1 MLQQIAS
8 FYNGI
13 DPLLNI
19 VSIASVRDDRVLFSD
34 LSFSLQPGQVLIIEG
49 RNGSGK
55 TTLLRMLCGLRYP
68 DEGEI
73 LWQDRPIE
81 TLKNQY
87 YEQFS
92 YVGHLDGVKRE
103 LTPAENLRV
112 TSVMTYSSGIDEDSA
127 LAQVGLQGFEDVV
140 AQQLSAGQR
149 KRVALARLLISDCP
163 LWILDEAFT
172 ALDRDGVKM
181 LEGLIEKHINN
192 NGMVIMT
199 SHQDI
204 SLPAERL
211 VKVVL

>member
-1 MLQQIAS
+1 M
-8 FYNGI
+8 
-13 DPLLNI
+13 LNI
-19 VSIASVRDDRVLFSD
+19 VSISSVRDDRVLFSG
-34 LSFSLQPGQVLIIEG
+34 LSFSLQAGQVLVIEG

-73 LWQDRPIE
+73 LWHNSSIE
-81 TLKNQY
+81 RLKNQY

-92 YVGHLDGVKRE
+92 YLGHLDGVKKE
-103 LTPAENLRV
+103 LTPVENLRV
-112 TSVMTYSSGIDEDSA
+112 TAAMTWRSGIDEETA
-127 LAQVGLQGFEDVV
+127 LARVGLQGFEDVP

-172 ALDRDGVKM
+172 ALDRDGVKC
-181 LEGLIEKHINN
+181 LETLIEEHINN

-204 SLPAERL
+204 SLPADRL
-211 VKVVL
+211 QKVNL